1 METKSADE
9 NYEALNKYAIN
20 LIEQAK
26 NGKLDPVIGRDD
38 EIRRVIRVLAR
49 RTKVREK
56 LLDCEGGRLL
66 VLLPVINN
74 GLFLYRT
81 ILC

>member
-9 NYEALNKYAIN
+9 NYEALNKYAID
-20 LIEQAK
+20 LVEQAK